1 MTLFGREHLRVTA
14 DALHPG
20 TTVRY
25 DYRTGDCL
33 ATIVRKTDKHVVI
46 QGEGCR
52 AKFNFDQVDQL
63 VDEGRLQVVLDDAV
77 HADPERPR

>member
-46 QGEGCR
+46 QGESCR